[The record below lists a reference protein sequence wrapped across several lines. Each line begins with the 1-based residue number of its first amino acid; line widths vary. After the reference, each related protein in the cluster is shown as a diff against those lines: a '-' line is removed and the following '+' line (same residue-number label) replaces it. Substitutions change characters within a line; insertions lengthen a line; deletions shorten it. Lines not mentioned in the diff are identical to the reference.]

1 MQFRNRTFCFVAAA
15 ALCAGLTACGS
26 SSSSSS
32 ASSAS
37 SPSSGTSTA
46 NAAATPAAT
55 PAAVGGQAN
64 YAALESLYK
73 QAKAAG
79 QRSVV
84 IYGPSAG
91 TDTPLYD
98 QFHHDFPDVTVTGV
112 PVVGPPMTAK
122 VSAEVGSGKHVADLA
137 YTGNTDMLA
146 YSAQGWLAPFKPPTL
161 PPTSQLPPETLG
173 PGNAFVGTSFAVPG
187 IIYNTT
193 LVPASKVPK
202 TWQALLSP
210 TWKGKMAMYDPTVV
224 GEMADIFAHLDAAS
238 QYAQMMPGLHG
249 QNVQLTPATN
259 VTGPLTAVAQGAKE
273 IGIAVP
279 VPFYLGA
286 KKAGAP
292 LGFTL
297 LDAGNYTVTL
307 YMGVLKGAPDP
318 LAAQLYESWLFTPQ
332 AAKVIAAEG
341 AYSALAN
348 SPSPAGLPAYSSINF
363 LKPIPFSQV
372 ESRDNGAIQAA
383 KKYWGG

>member
-1 MQFRNRTFCFVAAA
+1 MHFPTRPIVRCVAVATV
-15 ALCAGLTACGS
+15 CGVLTACGS
-26 SSSSSS
+26 SSKSSS
-32 ASSAS
+32 ASG
-37 SPSSGTSTA
+37 PSSSAQPSG
-46 NAAATPAAT
+46 AAAKATPAAL
-55 PAAVGGQAN
+55 GGQSN
-64 YAALESLYK
+64 YAALQSLYK
-73 QAKAAG
+73 QAKSSG
-79 QRSVV
+79 QHSVV

-98 QFHHDFPDVTVTGV
+98 QFHRDFPGITVTGV

-137 YTGNTDMLA
+137 YTGNTDMLL
-146 YSAQGWLAPFKPPTL
+146 YSTKGWLSPFKPPTL
-161 PPTSQLPPETLG
+161 APASQMPPETVG
-173 PGNAFVGTSFAVPG
+173 PGNAFVGTSFSVPG
-187 IIYNTT
+187 IIYNTN

-202 TWQALLSP
+202 TWQALLSS
-210 TWKGKMAMYDPTVV
+210 TWKGKMAMYDPTAI
-224 GEMADIFAHLDAAS
+224 GEMADVFAHLDASS
-238 QYAQMMPGLHG
+238 QYSQMMAGLHSQG
-249 QNVQLTPATN
+249 VQLTPATN
-259 VTGPLTAVAQGAKE
+259 VTGPVTAVAQGAKA

-297 LDAGNYTVTL
+297 LNSGNYTVTL

-318 LAAQLYESWLFTPQ
+318 VAAQLYESWLFTPQ
-332 AAKVIAAEG
+332 AATVLAAEG
-341 AYSALAN
+341 TYSALPHA
-348 SPSPAGLPAYSSINF
+348 PSPAGLPPYSSIQF

-372 ESRDNGAIQAA
+372 ETADNGAIQAA